1 MGLGQNACVL
11 TIMRRAAICTIKEGY
26 PIGNPLKLS
35 YMLKGKA
42 IFNFGG
48 KLIYNLPFAQYSF
61 LLAQYGSILPI
72 SALHKCQQMPFLCLL
87 QQSLPISFI
96 QKKSD
101 LVGLS
106 NKVALIFNFAFL
118 MIIGFAPNHSATLF
132 SGIVSLIQ
140 TEVNGF

>member
-1 MGLGQNACVL
+1 
-11 TIMRRAAICTIKEGY
+11 
-26 PIGNPLKLS
+26 
-35 YMLKGKA
+35 MLKGNP
-42 IFNFGG
+42 FYHFRG

-118 MIIGFAPNHSATLF
+118 MIIGFAPNHLF
-132 SGIVSLIQ
+132 YDYSSSLILACAAARRAIGTRKGEQ
-140 TEVNGF
+140 DT